1 MTQPSI
7 SSIHPAAAFF
17 AAVTPKTEPYDL
29 PGVGTVDLVEL
40 RERDVAEI
48 RKAAEAEKDAT
59 RRTRAFGYGLVVR
72 SVRKGGQ
79 AVFTDADIERFAEAG
94 NAAVEKLAAAV
105 LRINGYGADPGN

>member
-7 SSIHPAAAFF
+7 NHAAAFF

-72 SVRKGGQ
+72 SVRKESR
-79 AVFTDADIERFAEAG
+79 AVFADADIERFAEAG

-105 LRINGYGADPGN
+105 LRINGYGADAGN

>member
-7 SSIHPAAAFF
+7 NHAAAFF

-48 RKAAEAEKDAT
+48 RKAAEVEKDAT

-72 SVRKGGQ
+72 SVRRSRVSCSNKLWRET
-79 AVFTDADIERFAEAG
+79 AAPPK
-94 NAAVEKLAAAV
+94 AAVKASCAACARALACARVAA
-105 LRINGYGADPGN
+105 

>member
-7 SSIHPAAAFF
+7 NHSAAFF

-48 RKAAEAEKDAT
+48 RKVAEVEKDAT

-72 SVRKGGQ
+72 SVRKEGR
-79 AVFTDADIERFAEAG
+79 AVFADAEIERFAEAG

-105 LRINGYGADPGN
+105 LRINGYGTDAGN